1 MTSKP
6 CCGDVLIIG
15 CSVGGESLYRVL
27 NASTHKTLAGPFPSL
42 REALRRA
49 EQLRG
54 SGSIWHTSVDGRG
67 RELSPPVKL
76 ANWSIRA

>member
-6 CCGDVLIIG
+6 CCGDVLIVG
-15 CSVGGESLYRVL
+15 YSVGAESSYRVL
-27 NASTHKTLAGPFPSL
+27 DATTNKTVAGPFPSL

-54 SGSIWHTSVDGRG
+54 SGSIWHTSVDRRG

-76 ANWSIRA
+76 ANWSIRT